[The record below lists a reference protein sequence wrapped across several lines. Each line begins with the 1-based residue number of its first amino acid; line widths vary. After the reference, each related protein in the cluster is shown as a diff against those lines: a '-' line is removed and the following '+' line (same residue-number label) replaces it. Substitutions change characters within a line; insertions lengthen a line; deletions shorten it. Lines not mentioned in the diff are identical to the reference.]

1 MITAIRV
8 IAVIPHK
15 VLNITMLDIG
25 NPIYFIYTKKRIHY
39 KRIVYH

>member
-25 NPIYFIYTKKRIHY
+25 NPIYLSILKKEYTIKE
-39 KRIVYH
+39 